1 MNKDLDDRL
10 IPNGEYRDAQNIS
23 VGKSEDDDIGAL
35 ETVLG
40 NSLSTDFDLAIT
52 SLEIIGYKSIDNL
65 GDNGSII
72 VFLTNYNDINTSTP
86 ILAPSATT
94 TTGVNDGA
102 LTNSIDLLLTAP
114 NTLIKPGMII
124 TGTGVQADVI
134 VDSVTDSSNFVL
146 QAPITIDD
154 AVTLTFTEPKF
165 YIYMFSPSN
174 TATKL
179 VEGTFLNFSKTN
191 PITGVSII
199 EDLLFWTDNRN
210 QPRKINIGL
219 ADNGA
224 YYTKESD
231 ISVAKYNPYKAIG
244 LLQKVSKT
252 TTTVATSPATT
263 TTLAIAD
270 TSGITKGMSVIEYG
284 NTTLQPQDYIYVTN
298 IITNTSVTL
307 NTSVTNIASGDTIY
321 FLATTMTG
329 EDITYNFNNGSPDTW
344 PGDPDYLESKFIR
357 LSYRFEFDDGEYSL
371 MAPFTSITFIP
382 KQKGYFINGDE
393 DSAYRSTVVEFME
406 NGVQNIEL
414 LIPFPDT
421 LNNVQPS
428 SGATYKIKAL
438 DILYKESDAVA
449 VKVIDT
455 VNWDDRDEY
464 GNTWVSVSTTN
475 IYTYNYQSR
484 KPFRTLP
491 PAQTV
496 RVYDKVPV
504 KAVAQETAG
513 NRIIYGN
520 FLDKYTAPSLLNYIV
535 GVGPKL
541 QGVGNDNWCEYPNH
555 SVKQNRN
562 YQVGFV
568 LADKFGR
575 QSDVILSSIKTSNV
589 TADNIIYGG
598 DTVFSPYNVIA
609 EATSDPVRDW
619 FGDALKVDLQG
630 TINSPISTTN
640 GTPGLYAIIMG
651 DGNGY
656 NTYQALTVDQPS
668 IVGNTYEFKL
678 DAVTGP
684 IEIPII
690 GSYLQGEFTD
700 YVYISNIQPNT
711 PTAGRYRVTTIGQV
725 SSIYLQ
731 QSPSTPDN
739 KYAYDINP
747 TGWYSY
753 KIVVKQQ
760 EQDYY
765 NVYLPGILK
774 GYPDQ
779 TGVASPI
786 PFPSDPIGSTSNIV
800 LINDNINKVPRDLV
814 EVGPDQRQFRSSVQL
829 FGRVENTM
837 TASVASN
844 IQFYPGI
851 NTDTAISIATTED
864 SNMAFANLSAEGQAN
879 IYQID
884 SKPLIARLATSTA
897 IGVVSTTATATNM
910 TPFLAIYETEPVDS
924 LLDIFWETPTVGLIS
939 EINDAILSDY
949 EGATGWESY
958 NSTLFTESSV
968 GNFITGL
975 SPVDQSGN
983 NLFNTG
989 NADNDGPPSFT
1000 VVDNSDPQQ
1009 IVTGDFTVTRTGVL
1023 GTLVDPFLYN
1033 IGKNTDN
1040 FVFNSNPNPRTY
1052 TLTMAI
1058 TNHGASPAITSQAL
1072 NIDLSLQNT
1081 SPIINA
1087 GVALPSI
1094 SNNTGTSGVIV
1105 TLTGVNGTAKTSS
1118 NQEELVWSIEAGNT
1132 AGYFSINSSTGA
1144 ITQSPASVGTY
1155 NLTIRLTDA
1164 NGATGTLFDDEIQQ
1178 VIVSSTAIGFPFAA
1192 GDTQGN
1198 LTQVCPIDSSQDPT
1212 CGNNTYWNAGIGGG
1226 GGGTGT
1232 PVVNDI
1238 ISTTEFIIT
1247 FLTGGFYSYN
1257 CGSGAGRT
1265 GTDRRIFQVEYGT
1278 GKVTSVTT
1286 C

>member
-1 MNKDLDDRL
+1 MAEIKNSFLKSKMNKDLDDRL

-40 NSLSTDFDLAIT
+40 NSLSTDFDLAIN

-65 GDNGSII
+65 NDNGSII
-72 VFLTNYNDINTSTP
+72 VFLTNYNDINIATP
-86 ILAPSATT
+86 RLAPSAVT

-146 QAPITIDD
+146 QAPITI
-154 AVTLTFTEPKF
+154 ANTVTLTFTEPKF
-165 YIYMFSPSN
+165 YIYMFSPGN
-174 TATKL
+174 TPTKL

-191 PITGVSII
+191 PISGISII

-224 YYTKESD
+224 YYTRESD
-231 ISVAKYNPYKAIG
+231 ISVAKYNPYQPIG
-244 LLQKVSKT
+244 LLQKVTTET
-252 TTTVATSPATT
+252 TTAVSSA
-263 TTLAIAD
+263 TLAIAD
-270 TSGITKGMSVIEYG
+270 TTGIYKGMLAVQYG
-284 NTTLQPQDYIYVTN
+284 NTDFGAEDYFYVDTVNTN
-298 IITNTSVTL
+298 VSVVL
-307 NTSVTNIASGDTIY
+307 NAAPTTVNAEDVT

-329 EDITYNFNNGSPDTW
+329 EDITFNFNNGSPDDW
-344 PGDPDYLESKFIR
+344 PGDPDYLESRFVR
-357 LSYRFEFDDGEYSL
+357 LSYRFEFDDGEYSI
-371 MAPFTSITFIP
+371 MAPFTQIAYIP

-393 DSAYRSTVVEFME
+393 DSTYRSTVVEFME
-406 NGVQNIEL
+406 NGVQNIKL

-421 LNNVQPS
+421 LNNVEPS
-428 SGATYKIKAL
+428 SSATYKIKAL
-438 DILYKESDAVA
+438 DILYKESDARA
-449 VKVIDT
+449 VKVLDT
-455 VNWDDRDEY
+455 VNWDDRDED
-464 GNTWVSVSTTN
+464 GNTWVNISTTN

-484 KPFRTLP
+484 KPFRVLP
-491 PAQTV
+491 ENQTV

-504 KAVAQETAG
+504 KALAQETAG

-520 FLDKYTAPSLLNYIV
+520 FLDKYNAPSLLNYIV
-535 GVGPKL
+535 GVGPKSL
-541 QGVGNDNWCEYPNH
+541 LLNFDNWCEYPNH

-575 QSDVILSSIKTSNV
+575 QSDVILSSIKISNT
-589 TADNIIYGG
+589 TADDIIYGG
-598 DTVFSPYNVIA
+598 DTIFSPYNVIA
-609 EATSDPVRDW
+609 EATSNPVHGW

-630 TINSPISTTN
+630 TINSLISTTN
-640 GTPGLYAIIMG
+640 GTPGLYAVIT
-651 DGNGY
+651 GNGY
-656 NTYQALTVDQPS
+656 NTYQAVDQPS

-678 DAVTGP
+678 DAATGP
-684 IEIPII
+684 TEIPII

-700 YVYISNIQPNT
+700 YVYISNVQSNT
-711 PTAGRYRVTTIGQV
+711 PTADWYRVTTIGQV

-731 QSPSTPDN
+731 QSPTTPDN

-765 NVYLPGILK
+765 NVYLPGILSD
-774 GYPDQ
+774 YPDQ
-779 TGVASPI
+779 TGTPP
-786 PFPSDPIGSTSNIV
+786 PFPSDPTGATANIV
-800 LINDNINKVPRDLV
+800 LINDNINKIPRDLAI
-814 EVGPDQRQFRSSVQL
+814 VGPDQKQFRSSVQL
-829 FGRVENTM
+829 SGRVSNNSGT
-837 TASVASN
+837 TN
-844 IQFYPGI
+844 IQYYPGI
-851 NTDTAISIATTED
+851 LTDTAISISTAED
-864 SNMAFANLSAEGQAN
+864 SNMDWATLGTTGKLNL
-879 IYQID
+879 YQID
-884 SKPLIARLATSTA
+884 TNPLIARLATNENNI
-897 IGVVSTTATATNM
+897 IGDVTATM
-910 TPFLAIYETEPVDS
+910 RPFLAIYETEPQDS

-958 NSTLFTESSV
+958 NSILFTESSTGV
-968 GNFITGL
+968 FITGL
-975 SPVDQSGN
+975 SPVNQSGN

-989 NADNDGPPSFT
+989 NAANTGPPSFT
-1000 VVDNSDPQQ
+1000 VVDNSVPQQ

-1023 GTLVDPFLYN
+1023 GTLVDPFLYD
-1033 IGKNTDN
+1033 IGKNTNN
-1040 FVFNSNPNPRTY
+1040 FVFNSNTKPRTY

-1058 TNHGASPAITSQAL
+1058 TNHAVSPAITSQAL
-1072 NIDLSLQNT
+1072 DINLSLQNT
-1081 SPIINA
+1081 SPIING

-1105 TLTGVNGTAKTSS
+1105 TLTGVNGAAKTSS
-1118 NQEELVWSIEAGNT
+1118 NQEELIWSIEAGNT
-1132 AGYFSINSSTGA
+1132 AGYFSIDSSTGA
-1144 ITQSPASVGTY
+1144 ITQSPASVAAY

-1164 NGATGTLFDDEIQQ
+1164 NGAIGTLFDEEIQQ
-1178 VIVSSTAIGFPFAA
+1178 VIVSSTAIGFAFYA

-1198 LTQVCPIDSSQDPT
+1198 VSQVCPVDSSQDPT

-1226 GGGTGT
+1226 GGGTAT

-1238 ISTTEFIIT
+1238 ISTTEFVIT

-1278 GKVTSVTT
+1278 GRVTSVTT